1 MKRFFIEIG
10 ISIVLIVIGAS
21 LCFFELTDYD
31 HVYQDEVGDVE
42 SVTVAID
49 EHHPLRLKLDDN
61 LIVQYEYDE
70 TMKNEVEIEYHSMLN
85 FKQND
90 HTIKIKEASSSFR
103 TWRQYYDA
111 FFDGLRNHKIITFHS
126 TYNDDF
132 ETITIRC
139 SKEAKR
145 WIQIR
150 D

>member
-1 MKRFFIEIG
+1 MKRFFFEIG

-70 TMKNEVEIEYHSMLN
+70 TMKNEVEIEYHSISNRTIIRLKSRRHPHHSVLGDSIMMHFLTDCAIIRLSHSIVRTMMILKPLRLDAPRKRN
-85 FKQND
+85 AGFKYA
-90 HTIKIKEASSSFR
+90 ISS
-103 TWRQYYDA
+103 
-111 FFDGLRNHKIITFHS
+111 
-126 TYNDDF
+126 
-132 ETITIRC
+132 
-139 SKEAKR
+139 
-145 WIQIR
+145 
-150 D
+150 